1 MLPVLGAL
9 AGSALAPSLGV
20 SALTAGAIGSGLGG
34 FIQSG
39 DLGQGIMT
47 GLGSYA
53 TGGMYGKVAGMGN
66 LADKQIMGMSAPKL
80 AQIAGAALGGG
91 ASMPMKSN
99 QVKSR
104 GPANPY
110 GFRSV
115 KGMQAGGITDIVAPQ
130 ELNDKEIILAVSSA
144 LRGAMPKEQAVR
156 LISEFVAR
164 FGKEALL
171 DVADKVQKG
180 AIAQTERPSEGMVR
194 GAGDGMDDLVP
205 ASLEGTEDIL
215 LSQDEY
221 ILPADFLSHLGN
233 GSSEAG
239 GRIVDNAVD
248 KVRMQRTGTTQQAPQ
263 IDGEAIIDQMIS

>member
-1 MLPVLGAL
+1 MLPVIGAL
-9 AGSALAPSLGV
+9 AGSALAPTLGV

-53 TGGMYGKVAGMGN
+53 TGNIYGNAVGMGK
-66 LADKQIMGMSAPKL
+66 LADKQIMGMAAPKA

-91 ASMPMKSN
+91 ASMPIKSN
-99 QVKSR
+99 QAKTS

-110 GFRSV
+110 RFRSV
-115 KGMQAGGITDIVAPQ
+115 KGMQAGGIADIVAPQ

-144 LRGAMPKEQAVR
+144 LRGNMPKEQAVR
-156 LISEFVAR
+156 LMAEFVAR
-164 FGKEALL
+164 FGKEALI
-171 DVADKVQKG
+171 DVAERSQKG
-180 AIAQTERPSEGMVR
+180 AIAQTDRPSEGKIN
-194 GAGDGMDDLVP
+194 GAGDGMDDMVP
-205 ASLEGTEDIL
+205 ANLEGQEDIL

-221 ILPADFLSHLGN
+221 ILPADFVSHLGN

-239 GRIVDNAVD
+239 AKKIDRAIDD
-248 KVRMQRTGTTQQAPQ
+248 VRMQRTGTRQQAPQ
-263 IDGEAIIDQMIS
+263 IDGEMIIDQMIS